1 MRPRW
6 QRRVRQD
13 VHSVDVTAFLSLMVI
28 LVPFLLVTA
37 VFSRTT
43 ILEIQPTTGKGER
56 LPATDPLQ
64 LLVIVRQAV
73 IEVSYL
79 AQSEQQQTKQID
91 RSADD
96 KALASL
102 ATLASELKTRYP
114 HSQEATVLLE
124 PQISYDVLVQVL
136 DVLRVKMQRQ
146 GDAVE
151 QTELFPLI
159 ALGPVSADKPS
170 TRATR

>member
-1 MRPRW
+1 MRPLW
-6 QRRVRQD
+6 QRRARRD

-43 ILEIQPTTGKGER
+43 ILEVQPASGEGEQKSS
-56 LPATDPLQ
+56 PDPLQ
-64 LLVIVRQAV
+64 LRVIVRQTV

-79 AQSEQQQTKQID
+79 GRHDQRQRRQIE
-91 RSADD
+91 RSAGDT
-96 KALASL
+96 ALASL
-102 ATLASELKTRYP
+102 AALADELKARHP
-114 HSQEATVLLE
+114 QSLEATVLVE

-136 DVLRVKMQRQ
+136 DVLRVKLQRQ

-159 ALGPVSADKPS
+159 ALGPVPTAESRK
-170 TRATR
+170 RAAP